1 MKNYKGFDI
10 PSIDDINRMQNDLVK
25 QGKPILPIVTIMSMD
40 TTLNLPISMEDL
52 ANVKTD
58 DVDQF
63 IYDHAVNTIDTY
75 LSSK

>member
-10 PSIDDINRMQNDLVK
+10 PSIDDINRMQNDLVR

-63 IYDHAVNTIDTY
+63 IYDHAVNTIDMY